1 MRVGYFFISK
11 NRTNEQILEYV
22 VICLFIFYNAFS
34 NLTFTKIFTKNYNI
48 YILLP
53 LIYDRNYSEVKI
65 MKRIT
70 IPILAILLVGLLLPT
85 GFAADS
91 NLVIT
96 YGETTYANNDYKSVV
111 DAFFVN
117 QANVDLNNVNS
128 KVITADQVNQVSSG
142 ITGKSYSSDQILSS
156 AFLDLKDNDNLEVS
170 VDKSKITTIT
180 GNMYISALKSA
191 GITSGHVYVTSP
203 VSATGES
210 ALAGIM
216 NSYEEVTDVKIPET
230 VKEAAND
237 EIYTQAEIVENSGVD
252 ADKLSKL
259 VDDVKQEVSNGNVTD
274 HGTIVNIINNYVQN
288 NNINITNVDIENL
301 ANTIQQVQNVQ
312 GDVNHYKDQVGE
324 FLNNGNSTGSFS
336 LDSLFDWIKAFFNG
350 N

>member
-1 MRVGYFFISK
+1 MR
-11 NRTNEQILEYV
+11 
-22 VICLFIFYNAFS
+22 
-34 NLTFTKIFTKNYNI
+34 KIGI
-48 YILLP
+48 A
-53 LIYDRNYSEVKI
+53 
-65 MKRIT
+65 
-70 IPILAILLVGLLLPT
+70 ILALILVGMLIPT

-96 YGETTYANNDYKSVV
+96 YGETTQANNDYKSIV

-128 KVITADQVNQVSSG
+128 KVITADQVNQISSG
-142 ITGKSYSSDQILSS
+142 ITGKSYSSSQIYSS
-156 AFLDLKDNDNLEVS
+156 ALLDLNDNDNLEVS

-180 GNMYISALKSA
+180 GDMYISALKSA

-216 NSYEEVTDVKIPET
+216 NAYEEVTDVEIPET

-237 EIYTQAEIVENSGVD
+237 EIYTQAEIVDNAGVD
-252 ADKLSKL
+252 PDKLSQL
-259 VDDVKQEVSNGNVTD
+259 VNDVKEEVASENVTD
-274 HGTIVNIINNYVQN
+274 HDTIVNIINNYVQN

-301 ANTIQQVQNVQ
+301 ADTIEQVQNVQ
-312 GDVNHYKDQVGE
+312 GDVNYYKDQVSG
-324 FLNNGNSTGSFS
+324 FLNETSTGGFS
-336 LDSLFDWIKAFFNG
+336 LDGLFNWIKSLVG
-350 N
+350 I

>member
-1 MRVGYFFISK
+1 
-11 NRTNEQILEYV
+11 
-22 VICLFIFYNAFS
+22 
-34 NLTFTKIFTKNYNI
+34 
-48 YILLP
+48 
-53 LIYDRNYSEVKI
+53 

-70 IPILAILLVGLLLPT
+70 IPILALILLGLLIPT
-85 GFAADS
+85 GFATDS

-96 YGETTYANNDYKSVV
+96 YGESTYANNDYKSVV

-117 QANVDLNNVNS
+117 QANADLKNVDS

-142 ITGKSYSSDQILSS
+142 ITGKSYSSDQIFSS
-156 AFLDLKDNDNLEVS
+156 AFLDLNDNDNLEVS

-203 VSATGES
+203 MEATGES

-216 NSYEEVTDVKIPET
+216 NAYAEATDVAIPEN

-252 ADKLSKL
+252 AEKLSQL
-259 VDDVKQEVSNGNVTD
+259 VDDVKQEVSGDNVTNHD
-274 HGTIVNIINNYVQN
+274 TIVNIINNYVQN
-288 NNINITNVDIENL
+288 NNINITNSDIENL

-312 GDVNHYKDQVGE
+312 GDVNHYKDKVGGI
-324 FLNNGNSTGSFS
+324 FNDTNSTGGFS
-336 LDSLFDWIKAFFNG
+336 LDALFDWIKTFTNG
-350 N
+350 S